1 MIPDFLLVSARI
13 YCGFVSSDCR
23 FTPGRLVGQISDG
36 RRVRSLWCSDW
47 GTHALMTFINYAPWL
62 AIGLTLSMTDH
73 CKHSALLRA
82 ISTTYDE
89 QLHLTPPPSTSTSSH
104 CSPRCHVP
112 YSFRRAIHV
121 KNYLNSLLSQ
131 QAVGIDVIIN
141 FKIGFRPTQR
151 TQHRNRHL
159 LANRTWGVRTMRAT
173 IARKEINRA
182 SIARALMNSRNDRK

>member
-1 MIPDFLLVSARI
+1 MVFGLRHARI
-13 YCGFVSSDCR
+13 DDVYQLCTV
-23 FTPGRLVGQISDG
+23 ISYRPNIVHD
-36 RRVRSLWCSDW
+36 RSLQ
-47 GTHALMTFINYAPWL
+47 TQRAAP
-62 AIGLTLSMTDH
+62 SN
-73 CKHSALLRA
+73 KHYIWWTAA
-82 ISTTYDE
+82 FN
-89 QLHLTPPPSTSTSSH
+89 PPPSTSTSSH